1 MGECEP
7 RGEGESVSEVELAYQ
22 VGQTIEVTVDDVAQ
36 GGWCVARPEGLPVIF
51 VRHALP
57 GERVI
62 AAVTEVTSRFARAD
76 ATEILRAVGGPG

>member
-7 RGEGESVSEVELAYQ
+7 RGEGDSVSEVELAYQ
-22 VGQTIEVTVDDVAQ
+22 VGQAVEVTVTDVAQ
-36 GGWCVARPEGLPVIF
+36 GGWCVARLEGLPVIF

-62 AAVTEVTSRFARAD
+62 AVVTEVTSRFARAD
-76 ATEILRAVGGPG
+76 AT